1 MIDDDIYIPFVTCL
15 TKTFLIVGM
24 KNCSSKAPN
33 LNIYIYI
40 YIYIYILA
48 LRLVETKIYPS
59 ERSSS

>member
-40 YIYIYILA
+40 LA